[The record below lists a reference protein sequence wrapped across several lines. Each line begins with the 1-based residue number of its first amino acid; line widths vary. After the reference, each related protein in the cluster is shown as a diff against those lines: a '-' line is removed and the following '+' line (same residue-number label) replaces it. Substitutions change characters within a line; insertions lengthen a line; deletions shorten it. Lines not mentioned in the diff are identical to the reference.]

1 MREYKIKKGYDASNS
16 RLEELLRKYFG
27 SFSFENGYYVVRNF
41 GSIEELKAKLEKKS
55 LLIETKTKL
64 IDNETAVKTLKTYN
78 SFLEE
83 FTGYTAK
90 ERQKMLK
97 KEVES

>member
-1 MREYKIKKGYDASNS
+1 MREYKIKKGYEVSNS

-27 SFSFENGYYVVRNF
+27 SFSLEGGYYVVRNF
-41 GSIEELKAKLEKKS
+41 GSIEELKAKIEKKS
-55 LLIETKTKL
+55 LFVETKTKI
-64 IDNETAVKTLKTYN
+64 IDDKTSIQTIKTYN

-83 FTGYTAK
+83 FTGYSAK

>member
-1 MREYKIKKGYDASNS
+1 MREYKIKKGYEATSE
-16 RLEELLRKYFG
+16 RLEELLRKHFG
-27 SFSFENGYYVVRNF
+27 NFSFENGYYVVRNF
-41 GSIEELKAKLEKKS
+41 GGIEELKAKIEKKS
-55 LLIETKTKL
+55 LLIETKTRV
-64 IDNETAVKTLKTYN
+64 IDNETSVKTLKAYN